1 MNPSNMPQFRP
12 IEDFFG
18 ALATKVYASMIRIKN
33 WVAADVWALERRLR
47 SCVAAFP
54 VEVVQRL
61 MKTTRKKLRASY
73 TDSINAA
80 CH

>member
-1 MNPSNMPQFRP
+1 MNPPNMPQCRP

-18 ALATKVYASMIRIKN
+18 ALATKVYDKN
-33 WVAADVWALERRLR
+33 WVAADVGALERRVR

-73 TDSINAA
+73 TDSIYAA